1 MASQLQHQEEK
12 PSIRQRG
19 TDAFKWA
26 IGYNDNE
33 INRVGVP
40 VVSSRDWLGNIFR
53 HPGSKANDYFDS
65 LFPFRK
71 WIASYNTQ
79 WLIGDIIAGI
89 TVALVVVPQSMSYA
103 KLAGLKPEFGLYSS
117 FVGVMIYAIF
127 ATSKDVTIGPV
138 AVMSLQTFNV
148 VQHVLQRTREWAPE
162 TIATAL
168 AFLCGVICLGI
179 GLLRLG
185 FIIEFIPAPAV
196 AGFMTGSAIQIAAG
210 QVPKLLGLSKV
221 QTNSNPAYQVIIDT
235 LKALPDTNI
244 NAAFGLPAL
253 VFLYW
258 IKWFCGWLPTRY
270 PRTART
276 MFFVSVLRNAFVIIV
291 FTVASR
297 IWLGHYSNPKK
308 YPISILLTVPRG
320 FKHIGQ
326 PVLNTR
332 LLSDLAPRLPVS
344 VVVLLLEHIAIA
356 KSFGRLNNYKI
367 NPNQELVAIGVTN
380 LVGPCFGAYAA
391 TGSFSRTAIKS
402 KSGVRT
408 PLAGWF
414 TGILVLIA
422 IYALSGTFYWIPN
435 AVLSAVII
443 HAVTDLVVPFSVS
456 YKFWLINPFELII
469 FVGAVVA
476 TVFSGTETGVYVS
489 VAASLAL
496 LLIRIARPRGRWL
509 GIVRVHHGTTAPNE
523 SAITLSHRDVFVP
536 LDDKDGMRD
545 PSIHVEPPP
554 PGVLIY
560 RFEEA
565 FTYPNASHLA
575 DLLIDRVKE
584 TTRPGKPASS
594 QRLGDRPWNDPGPPN
609 PHLVKAAR
617 AVTCRGRK
625 NALDDSDALA
635 AVRDTRPILRAMV
648 FDFSSVSNIDTTSVQ
663 TLVDVRTAVERYADA
678 KVEFHFANILS
689 PWIRRGL
696 LAGGFGLG
704 FPSKRITDVAPVVS
718 QPQNATLSAQELQRR
733 EDAEAARRAKAIER
747 MSHKSANEGSAYPFK
762 GRPTKPLT
770 ELEAGLA
777 GDGAAASRS
786 RVDLHDDTDDT
797 DPDRILTTRKVAIGE
812 ALYDVHTLE
821 EGQRAES
828 SNSSPSRNSLEKDVE
843 QGHREDRRPSNP
855 ESQVS
860 VPFIWGNDLTP
871 FFHLDLSAALAAA
884 SEGIGADSQTS
895 STIDKGL

>member
-1 MASQLQHQEEK
+1 MASQPRHPEARPTL
-12 PSIRQRG
+12 RQRG
-19 TDAFKWA
+19 TDALKWA
-26 IGYNDNE
+26 ISYNDTE
-33 INRVGVP
+33 INRLGVP
-40 VVSSRDWLGNIFR
+40 VVSSRDWLANIFS
-53 HPGSKANDYFDS
+53 HPGSKVADYFDS

-71 WIASYNTQ
+71 WIGSYNSQ
-79 WLIGDIIAGI
+79 WLLGDIIAGI

-148 VQHVLQRTREWAPE
+148 IQHVRAHTQQWAPE

-179 GLLRLG
+179 GILRLG

-210 QVPKLLGLSKV
+210 QVPKLLGLSTV
-221 QTNSNPAYQVIIDT
+221 QTNSNPAYRVIIDT
-235 LKALPDTNI
+235 LKALHKTNI

-253 VFLYW
+253 VFLYF
-258 IKWFCGWLPTRY
+258 IKWFCGWLPRRY

-297 IWLGHYSNPKK
+297 IWLGTYSNPNK

-320 FKHIGQ
+320 FKHMRQ
-326 PVLNTR
+326 PNLNTT
-332 LLSDLAPRLPVS
+332 LLSDLAPKLPVS

-367 NPNQELVAIGVTN
+367 NPNQELIAIGVTN

-414 TGILVLIA
+414 TGLLVLIA

-456 YKFWLINPFELII
+456 YKFWLISPFELVI
-469 FVGAVVA
+469 FLGAVFA
-476 TVFSGTETGVYVS
+476 TVFSNTENGVYVS

-509 GIVRVHHGTTAPNE
+509 GIVRIHHGTSTPNA
-523 SAITLSHRDVFVP
+523 SSLTLTHRDVFVP
-536 LDDKDGMRD
+536 LDDKDGLRD

-594 QRLGDRPWNDPGPPN
+594 SKLGDRPWNDPGPPN
-609 PHLVKAAR
+609 PKLVKAFR
-617 AVTCRGRK
+617 SVTCRGRK
-625 NALDDSDALA
+625 NLVDDAVLA
-635 AVRDTRPILRAMV
+635 GTAADTRPILRAMI
-648 FDFSSVSNIDTTSVQ
+648 FDFSSVSNVDTTSVQ

-704 FPSKRITDVAPVVS
+704 FPSKRITEIAPVVS
-718 QPQNATLSAQELQRR
+718 QPQNVTLSARELEAR
-733 EDAEAARRAKAIER
+733 EQAEKDRRAKAIER

-762 GRPTKPLT
+762 GRATKQLS

-786 RVDLHDDTDDT
+786 RVDLHEMDED
-797 DPDRILTTRKVAIGE
+797 DPDHIRKVTIGE
-812 ALYDVHTLE
+812 ALYDVHTLDQNVAQ
-821 EGQRAES
+821 GS
-828 SNSSPSRNSLEKDVE
+828 SSSSGNTPSRDSIEKDVE
-843 QGHREDRRPSNP
+843 QATSPRRPS
-855 ESQVS
+855 SIG
-860 VPFIWGNDLTP
+860 VPIIWGNDLTP
-871 FFHLDLSAALAAA
+871 FFHLDLSAALEAA
-884 SEGIGADSQTS
+884 SENLGQDSQLS
-895 STIDKGL
+895 SSIDKN

>member
-1 MASQLQHQEEK
+1 MAAHPHPGAK
-12 PSIRQRG
+12 PSLRQRG
-19 TDAFKWA
+19 ANAFKWA
-26 IGYNDNE
+26 ISYDDTE
-33 INRVGVP
+33 INRLGVP
-40 VVSSRDWLGNIFR
+40 VVSSRDWFRNIFN
-53 HPGSKANDYFDS
+53 HPGSKATEYFDS

-71 WIASYNTQ
+71 WIGSYNAQ
-79 WLIGDIIAGI
+79 WLLGDIIAGI

-103 KLAGLKPEFGLYSS
+103 KLAGLRAEFGLYSS

-148 VQHVLQRTREWAPE
+148 VQHVLNHTKEWHAE

-179 GLLRLG
+179 GILRIG

-210 QVPKLLGLSKV
+210 QVPKLLGLSSV
-221 QTNSNPAYQVIIDT
+221 QTNSNPAYRVIIDT
-235 LKALPDTNI
+235 LKALPKTNI

-253 VFLYW
+253 VFLYF
-258 IKWFCGWLPTRY
+258 IKWFCGWLPRRY

-276 MFFVSVLRNAFVIIV
+276 MFFVSVLRNAFIIIV
-291 FTVASR
+291 FTIASR

-308 YPISILLTVPRG
+308 YPISVLLTVPRG
-320 FKHIGQ
+320 FKHMGQ
-326 PVLNTR
+326 PNLNTR
-332 LLSDLAPRLPVS
+332 LLSDIAPKLPVS

-367 NPNQELVAIGVTN
+367 NPNQELIAIGVTN

-456 YKFWLINPFELII
+456 YKFWLISPFELII
-469 FVGAVVA
+469 FLAAVFA
-476 TVFSGTETGVYVS
+476 TIFSSTETGVYTS

-509 GIVRVHHGTTAPNE
+509 GTVRIHHGTSTPNA
-523 SAITLSHRDVFVP
+523 SSLTLTHRDVFVP
-536 LDDKDGMRD
+536 LDDKDGLRD

-554 PGVLIY
+554 PGVLMY

-594 QRLGDRPWNDPGPPN
+594 SKLGDRPWNDPGPPN
-609 PHLVKAAR
+609 PKLVKAFR

-625 NALDDSDALA
+625 NIDGSLAGTDADA
-635 AVRDTRPILRAMV
+635 RPLLRAMI
-648 FDFSSVSNIDTTSVQ
+648 FDFSSVSHVDTTSVQ

-696 LAGGFGLG
+696 LAGGFGVG
-704 FPSKRITDVAPVVS
+704 FPSRRITEIAPVVS
-718 QPQNATLSAQELQRR
+718 QPQDVTLSARELAER
-733 EDAEAARRAKAIER
+733 EQAEKDRRAKAIER

-762 GRPTKPLT
+762 GRATKQLT

-786 RVDLHDDTDDT
+786 RVDLHDVDED
-797 DPDRILTTRKVAIGE
+797 DPDHIRKVTIGD
-812 ALYDVHTLE
+812 ALYDVQTLDQNAAQGSSSTGNTHSRDSIEKNLE
-821 EGQRAES
+821 EGAAPFSGE
-828 SNSSPSRNSLEKDVE
+828 
-843 QGHREDRRPSNP
+843 RRPSDP
-855 ESQVS
+855 SS
-860 VPFIWGNDLTP
+860 IGVPIIWGNDLTP
-871 FFHLDLSAALAAA
+871 FFHLDLSAALEAA
-884 SEGIGADSQTS
+884 SENLGQDSQLS
-895 STIDKGL
+895 SSIDKN

>member
-1 MASQLQHQEEK
+1 MASQFHHEGK
-12 PSIRQRG
+12 PSLRERG
-19 TDAFKWA
+19 SNAFKWA

-33 INRVGVP
+33 INRLGVP
-40 VVSSRDWLGNIFR
+40 VVSSRDWLANIFN
-53 HPGSKANDYFDS
+53 HPGNKAYAYFDS

-71 WIASYNTQ
+71 WIASYNSQ
-79 WLIGDIIAGI
+79 WLLGDVIAGI

-103 KLAGLKPEFGLYSS
+103 KLADLAPEFGLYSS

-148 VQHVLQRTREWAPE
+148 IQHVLRHTRQWSPE
-162 TIATAL
+162 VIATAL
-168 AFLCGVICLGI
+168 AFMCGAICLGI

-185 FIIEFIPAPAV
+185 FIVEFIPTPAV

-221 QTNSNPAYQVIIDT
+221 QTNSNPAYRVIIDT
-235 LKALPDTNI
+235 LKALPQTNI

-253 VFLYW
+253 VFLYF
-258 IKWFCGWLPTRY
+258 IKWFTGWLPTRY

-276 MFFVSVLRNAFVIIV
+276 MFFVSVLRNAFVIII

-297 IWLGHYSNPKK
+297 VWLGHYSNPKK
-308 YPISILLTVPRG
+308 YPISVLLNVPRG

-326 PVLNTR
+326 PNLNPT
-332 LLSDLAPRLPVS
+332 LLSDLAPQLPVS

-456 YKFWLINPFELII
+456 YKFWLISPFELII
-469 FVGAVVA
+469 FLAGVVG
-476 TVFSGTETGVYVS
+476 TVFSSTETGVYTT

-509 GIVRVHHGTTAPNE
+509 GLVRVQHGTTNPNE
-523 SAITLSHRDVFVP
+523 STVTLSHRDVFVP
-536 LDDKDGMRD
+536 LDDKDGLRD

-565 FTYPNASHLA
+565 FTYPNASNIA

-584 TTRPGKPASS
+584 TTRPGRPSTSNK
-594 QRLGDRPWNDPGPPN
+594 LGDRPWNDPGAPN
-609 PHLVKAAR
+609 PKIVKAWR
-617 AVTCRGRK
+617 AATCRGRK
-625 NALDDSDALA
+625 SQLDD
-635 AVRDTRPILRAMV
+635 AVDGPVIDRRPILRAMI
-648 FDFSSVSNIDTTSVQ
+648 FDFSSVSNVDTTSVQ

-678 KVEFHFANILS
+678 KVEFHFANVLS

-704 FPSKRITDVAPVVS
+704 FPSKRITEIAPVVS
-718 QPQNATLSAQELQRR
+718 QPQNITLSARELQAR
-733 EDAEAARRAKAIER
+733 EQAEAERRAKAIER

-762 GRPTKPLT
+762 GRATKPLT

-786 RVDLHDDTDDT
+786 RVDLHDEYDDV
-797 DPDRILTTRKVAIGE
+797 DPDRIRKVTIGD
-812 ALYDVHTLE
+812 ALYDVQTLDQDETNKGSGSSANTPSRDSIEKDLE
-821 EGQRAES
+821 EGAHH
-828 SNSSPSRNSLEKDVE
+828 
-843 QGHREDRRPSNP
+843 GADRRGLDPD
-855 ESQVS
+855 SQIS
-860 VPFIWGNDLTP
+860 VPIIWGNDLTP

-884 SEGIGADSQTS
+884 SEGLGTDSQTS
-895 STIDKGL
+895 SSIDKNI

>member
-1 MASQLQHQEEK
+1 MASQSHQEVK
-12 PSIRQRG
+12 PSLRQRSSN
-19 TDAFKWA
+19 AFKWA
-26 IGYNDNE
+26 IGYNDIE
-33 INRVGVP
+33 INRLGVP
-40 VVSSRDWLGNIFR
+40 VVSSRDWLANIFS
-53 HPGSKANDYFDS
+53 HPGSKASEYFDG
-65 LFPFRK
+65 LFPIRK
-71 WIASYNTQ
+71 WITSYNTT
-79 WLIGDIIAGI
+79 WLVGDLIAGV
-89 TVALVVVPQSMSYA
+89 TVALVLVPQSMSYA

-117 FVGVMIYAIF
+117 FVGVIIYAIF

-148 VQHVLQRTREWAPE
+148 VQNVMHHTKAWSAEV
-162 TIATAL
+162 IATAL

-179 GLLRLG
+179 GILRLG
-185 FIIEFIPAPAV
+185 FIIEFIPTPAV

-210 QVPKLLGLSKV
+210 QVPKLLGLNV
-221 QTNSNPAYQVIIDT
+221 TTNTNPAYRVIIDS
-235 LKALPDTNI
+235 LKALPNTNI

-253 VFLYW
+253 FFLYFV
-258 IKWFCGWLPTRY
+258 KWFTGWLPTRY
-270 PRTART
+270 PRTARA

-291 FTVASR
+291 FTIASR
-297 IWLGHYSNPKK
+297 IWLGHYKNPKH
-308 YPISILLTVPRG
+308 YPISVLLTVPRG

-326 PVLNTR
+326 PNLNTQ
-332 LLSDLAPRLPVS
+332 LLSDIAPKLPVS

-367 NPNQELVAIGVTN
+367 NPNQELIAIGVTN

-443 HAVTDLVVPFSVS
+443 HAVSDLVVPFSVS
-456 YKFWLINPFELII
+456 YKFWLISPFELII
-469 FVGAVVA
+469 FLAAVFT
-476 TVFSGTETGVYVS
+476 TVFSTTENGVYVS

-509 GIVRVHHGTTAPNE
+509 GLVRIHHGITGPNE
-523 SAITLSHRDVFVP
+523 STLTLTHRDVFVP
-536 LDDKDGMRD
+536 LDDKDGLRD

-575 DLLIDRVKE
+575 DLLLDRVKE
-584 TTRPGKPASS
+584 KTRPGKPSIGNK
-594 QRLGDRPWNDPGPPN
+594 LGDRPWNDPGAPN
-609 PHLVKAAR
+609 PNLIRAAR
-617 AVTCRGRK
+617 AITCRGRK
-625 NALDDSDALA
+625 SEREGTVAEGNFID
-635 AVRDTRPILRAMV
+635 RRPILRAMI
-648 FDFSSVSNIDTTSVQ
+648 FDFSSVSNVDTTSVQ

-696 LAGGFGLG
+696 LSGGFGLG
-704 FPSKRITDVAPVVS
+704 FPSKRITEIAPVVS
-718 QPQNATLSAQELQRR
+718 QPQNTTLSARELQAR
-733 EDAEAARRAKAIER
+733 EQAETDRRAKAIER
-747 MSHKSANEGSAYPFK
+747 MSHKSANEGSAYPFQ
-762 GRPTKPLT
+762 GRTSKPLT

-786 RVDLHDDTDDT
+786 RVDLHEEYDDV
-797 DPDRILTTRKVAIGE
+797 DPDRIRKVTIGD
-812 ALYDVHTLE
+812 ALYDIQTLE
-821 EGQRAES
+821 QNKATGT
-828 SNSSPSRNSLEKDVE
+828 NDTTPSRNSIEKNLEEGSALHDE
-843 QGHREDRRPSNP
+843 RRGSNP
-855 ESQVS
+855 SSQIS
-860 VPFIWGNDLTP
+860 VPIIWGNDLTP
-871 FFHLDLSAALAAA
+871 FFHLDLAAALAAA
-884 SEGIGADSQTS
+884 TEHIGEDSQVS
-895 STIDKGL
+895 SSIDTKNL

>member
-1 MASQLQHQEEK
+1 MAS
-12 PSIRQRG
+12 PSHPEAKASLRQRG
-19 TDAFKWA
+19 SNALKWA
-26 IGYNDNE
+26 IGYNDTE
-33 INRVGVP
+33 INRLGVP
-40 VVSSRDWLGNIFR
+40 VVSSRDWLGNVFG
-53 HPGSKANDYFDS
+53 HPGSKAADYFDS
-65 LFPFRK
+65 LFPFRR
-71 WIASYNTQ
+71 WIGSYNTQ
-79 WLIGDIIAGI
+79 WLIGDLIAGI

-148 VQHVLQRTREWAPE
+148 IQHVMHKTNAWSAEV
-162 TIATAL
+162 IAIAL

-179 GLLRLG
+179 GLLRIG
-185 FIIEFIPAPAV
+185 FIIEFIPTPAV
-196 AGFMTGSAIQIAAG
+196 AGFMTGSAFQIAAG

-221 QTNSNPAYQVIIDT
+221 NTNGNPAYKIVIDT
-235 LKALPDTNI
+235 LKALPQTNI

-253 VFLYW
+253 FFLYF
-258 IKWFCGWLPTRY
+258 IKWFCGWLPKRY

-297 IWLGHYSNPKK
+297 IWLGHYKNPKK
-308 YPISILLTVPRG
+308 YPISVLLTVPRG

-326 PVLNTR
+326 PVLNTS
-332 LLSDLAPRLPVS
+332 LLSDIAPQLPVS
-344 VVVLLLEHIAIA
+344 VVILLLEHIAIA

-367 NPNQELVAIGVTN
+367 NPNQELIAIGVTN

-443 HAVTDLVVPFSVS
+443 HAVTDLLVPFSVS
-456 YKFWLINPFELII
+456 YKFWLISPFELII
-469 FVGAVVA
+469 FLGAVFA
-476 TVFSGTETGVYVS
+476 TVFSNTENGVYVS
-489 VAASLAL
+489 VAASLVL

-509 GIVRVHHGTTAPNE
+509 GLVRVSHGTTDPHS
-523 SAITLSHRDVFVP
+523 SALTLSHRDVFVP
-536 LDDKDGMRD
+536 LDDKDGLRD

-565 FTYPNASHLA
+565 FTYPNASSIA

-584 TTRPGKPASS
+584 QTRPGKPSANN
-594 QRLGDRPWNDPGPPN
+594 RLGDRPWNDPGPPN
-609 PHLVKAAR
+609 PALVKAFR
-617 AVTCRGRK
+617 AATCRGRK
-625 NALDDSDALA
+625 DDLVDADLA
-635 AVRDTRPILRAMV
+635 AHAVDRRPILRAII
-648 FDFSSVSNIDTTSVQ
+648 FDFSSVSNVDTTSVQ

-678 KVEFHFANILS
+678 KVEFHFANVLS

-704 FPSKRITDVAPVVS
+704 FPSKRITEIAPVVS
-718 QPQNATLSAQELQRR
+718 QPQHSVLSANELRAR
-733 EDAEAARRAKAIER
+733 EEAEAERRAKAIER

-762 GRPTKPLT
+762 GRPNKQLT

-786 RVDLHDDTDDT
+786 RVDLHDEDD
-797 DPDRILTTRKVAIGE
+797 DDADRIRKVTIGE
-812 ALYDVHTLE
+812 ALYDVHTLDQNKGE
-821 EGQRAES
+821 ES
-828 SNSSPSRNSLEKDVE
+828 SSSGNTPSRDSVEKDLEGGVAD
-843 QGHREDRRPSNP
+843 QRRASEPS
-855 ESQVS
+855 SIG
-860 VPFIWGNDLTP
+860 VPIIWGNDLTP

-884 SEGIGADSQTS
+884 TEGLGEDSQIS
-895 STIDKGL
+895 SSLDKDV

>member
-1 MASQLQHQEEK
+1 MASQPHHEAK
-12 PSIRQRG
+12 PTLRQRG
-19 TDAFKWA
+19 SNAFKWA
-26 IGYNDNE
+26 IGYSDNE
-33 INRVGVP
+33 INRLGVP
-40 VVSSRDWLGNIFR
+40 VVSSRDWLGNIFN
-53 HPGSKANDYFDS
+53 HPGSKAYDYLDS

-71 WIASYNTQ
+71 WIASYNSQ
-79 WLIGDIIAGI
+79 WLVGDIIAGI

-103 KLAGLKPEFGLYSS
+103 KLAGLAPEFGLYSS

-148 VQHVLQRTREWAPE
+148 IQNVLRHSKEWSPE
-162 TIATAL
+162 VIATAL
-168 AFLCGVICLGI
+168 AFICGAICLGI
-179 GLLRLG
+179 GLLRIG
-185 FIIEFIPAPAV
+185 FIVEFIPTPAV

-210 QVPKLLGLSKV
+210 QVPKLLGLKV
-221 QTNSNPAYQVIIDT
+221 QTNSNPAYRVIIDT
-235 LKALPDTNI
+235 LKALPKTDI

-253 VFLYW
+253 VFLYFV
-258 IKWFCGWLPTRY
+258 KWFTGWLPKRY
-270 PRTART
+270 PRTARA
-276 MFFVSVLRNAFVIIV
+276 MFFISVLRNAFVIIV

-297 IWLGHYSNPKK
+297 IWLGNYNPKK
-308 YPISILLTVPRG
+308 YPISILLHVPRG

-326 PVLNTR
+326 PVLNST
-332 LLSDLAPRLPVS
+332 LLSDLAPQLPVS
-344 VVVLLLEHIAIA
+344 VIVLLLEHIAIA

-367 NPNQELVAIGVTN
+367 NPNQELIAIGVTN

-456 YKFWLINPFELII
+456 YKFWLISPFELII
-469 FVGAVVA
+469 FLAAVFA
-476 TVFSGTETGVYVS
+476 TVFSNTENGVYVS

-509 GIVRVHHGTTAPNE
+509 GLVRIHHGNTGPNE
-523 SAITLSHRDVFVP
+523 STITLSHRDVFVP

-575 DLLIDRVKE
+575 DLLIDRVKT
-584 TTRPGKPASS
+584 TTRPGRPTTSNK
-594 QRLGDRPWNDPGPPN
+594 LGDRPWNDPGAPN
-609 PHLVKAAR
+609 PRLVKAAR
-617 AVTCRGRK
+617 AMTCRGRK
-625 NALDDSDALA
+625 DELNDAELDGSIID
-635 AVRDTRPILRAMV
+635 RRPILRAMI
-648 FDFSSVSNIDTTSVQ
+648 FDFSSVSNVDTTSVQ

-704 FPSKRITDVAPVVS
+704 FPSKRITEIAPVVS
-718 QPQNATLSAQELQRR
+718 QPQNVTLSARELQAR
-733 EDAEAARRAKAIER
+733 EQAEAERRAKAIER

-762 GRPTKPLT
+762 GRATKPLT

-786 RVDLHDDTDDT
+786 RVDLHEDYDDA
-797 DPDRILTTRKVAIGE
+797 DPDRIRKVTIGD
-812 ALYDVHTLE
+812 ALYDVQTLDQDE
-821 EGQRAES
+821 TNKGS
-828 SNSSPSRNSLEKDVE
+828 SANTPSRNSIEKHLEE
-843 QGHREDRRPSNP
+843 GAGIHHGERRPSDP
-855 ESQVS
+855 TSHIS
-860 VPFIWGNDLTP
+860 VPIIWGNDLTP

-884 SEGIGADSQTS
+884 TEGLGQDSQIS
-895 STIDKGL
+895 SSSIDKNV